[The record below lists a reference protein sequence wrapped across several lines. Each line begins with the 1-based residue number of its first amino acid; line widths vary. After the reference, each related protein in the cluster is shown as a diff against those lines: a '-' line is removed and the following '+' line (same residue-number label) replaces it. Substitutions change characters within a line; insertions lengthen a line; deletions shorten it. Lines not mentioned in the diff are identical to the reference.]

1 MARRVQG
8 GSIVR
13 VTVAAAM
20 EGPFTHWDLR
30 TDEERRE
37 QLIGL
42 LMEWLEEG
50 SLDHPATLVEGAVVA
65 APSGVH

>member
-1 MARRVQG
+1 MQG

-50 SLDHPATLVEGAVVA
+50 SLDLPAAATVVEGAVAA
-65 APSGVH
+65 APSGAH